1 MKVDDVLKR
10 LRQDV
15 IRGDGGVD
23 GRIPAERQLAARLG
37 VSRGTLRRAL
47 AALEEEGVI
56 WRGVGCG
63 TFVRD
68 RTSGCASD
76 AGMVL
81 DTTNPI
87 EVMEAR
93 LVLEPELAG
102 LAALKATLAH
112 LDELDDAVRRGRKA
126 DGIETFERSDSAFHR
141 VIARLSGNSLLLN
154 MFDALNAA
162 RSGRL
167 WGQLKARSLNS
178 RLMAHYC
185 DQHAAVVRAMRDRD
199 RTGAAHAMRIHLQA
213 VRQNF
218 LES

>member
-1 MKVDDVLKR
+1 MKVDEILER

-15 IRGDGGVD
+15 IRGDTDAHGK
-23 GRIPAERQLAARLG
+23 IPAERQLAARLG

-68 RTSGCASD
+68 RTSGQSDD
-76 AGMVL
+76 AGIVL

-102 LAALKATLAH
+102 LAALRATLAQ
-112 LDELDDAVRRGRKA
+112 LDELDDIIRCGRQA
-126 DGIETFERSDSAFHR
+126 DGVETFEQSDSAFHR
-141 VIARLSGNSLLLN
+141 VIARISGNSLLLT

-167 WGQLKARSLNS
+167 WGQLKARSLNPQ
-178 RLMAHYC
+178 LMAHYC
-185 DQHAAVVRAMRDRD
+185 DQHAVLVRAMRDRD
-199 RTGAAHAMRIHLQA
+199 RTGAAHSMRIHLQA